1 MKKPADPLAEVDGGG
16 GGGINPPPAPPKAP
30 APGKEVGGKDYADE
44 KTPKAKRGFNY
55 SVGSVPIPLCP
66 LGWSDFWKDKIQNKY
81 FILLMLKIKR
91 NSHFFL

>member
-1 MKKPADPLAEVDGGG
+1 MKKPAAPLAEVEGGG

-30 APGKEVGGKDYADE
+30 APGKKVGGKDYADE

-66 LGWSDFWKDKIQNKY
+66 LGWSDFWKDKIWTLAMLCQVVLELQFQN
-81 FILLMLKIKR
+81 FT
-91 NSHFFL
+91 F